1 MARARARGR
10 RLRIRVG
17 EATAHR
23 KPLLGLGPE
32 EQTPQAAGRD
42 LLLLHQFQQLPRS
55 FQQLAEPLEDRRGH
69 PRPYFLEQCLPGLGR
84 QQRPQFGQKLGRL
97 HGASSLARKSL
108 ATGYTHSSLM
118 EVRAPLLD
126 LVPRPSERPTHRQ
139 LAAL

>member
-1 MARARARGR
+1 MKRSMRRPMSTPKTRGR
-10 RLRIRVG
+10 
-17 EATAHR
+17 TAAH
-23 KPLLGLGPE
+23 
-32 EQTPQAAGRD
+32 
-42 LLLLHQFQQLPRS
+42 F
-55 FQQLAEPLEDRRGH
+55 EPLEDRRGH

-84 QQRPQFGQKLGRL
+84 QQRPQFGQQLGRL

-118 EVRAPLLD
+118 EVRAPVLD